1 MVDAFAYGTFIRKT
15 QMDFEEPLRQAGG
28 FENVELIPDF
38 GLFLASVVLISMSG
52 VMLPGPLFAV
62 TIEKASKWKTAGAL
76 IALGHGVIEFP
87 LMFLIFFMLSQFAI
101 PDPVQSGIGLV
112 GGSLMIYM
120 GVQAFRNRNKEEK
133 AQANPK
139 RDSLLAGIW
148 TTAVN
153 AGFILWWLTIGTAL
167 IHNAQS
173 FGLLGFSVF
182 AGVHWLCDFV
192 WYTVIAFAIFKS
204 RRFWTKRVHEGI
216 SLFCVAVFVGFGAY
230 FFGSALWTAINI
242 LG

>member
-1 MVDAFAYGTFIRKT
+1 LVDAFVYGTFIRKLR
-15 QMDFEEPLRQAGG
+15 MDFEEQLRRVGG
-28 FENVELIPDF
+28 FENVALIPDF

-87 LMFLIFFMLSQFAI
+87 LMFLIFFVLSQFAI
-101 PDPVQSGIGLV
+101 PDSVQSAIGLV
-112 GGSLMIYM
+112 GGVLMIYM
-120 GVQAFRNRNKEEK
+120 GVQAFRRRNKDET
-133 AQANPK
+133 ARASSK

-148 TTAVN
+148 TTAAN

-167 IHNAQS
+167 ILNAQL

-192 WYTVIAFAIFKS
+192 WYTVIALAIFKS

-230 FFGSALWTAINI
+230 FFGSALWTAISI
-242 LG
+242 FT